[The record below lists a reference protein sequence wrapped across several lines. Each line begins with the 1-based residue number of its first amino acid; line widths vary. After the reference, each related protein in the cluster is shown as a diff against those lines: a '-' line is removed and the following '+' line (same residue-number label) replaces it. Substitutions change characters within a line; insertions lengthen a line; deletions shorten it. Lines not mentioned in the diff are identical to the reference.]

1 MFFSPSQTNAATWV
15 SLASVSSIL
24 AISLGVN
31 LKKPFFIVTDSGKV
45 FVPPAK
51 P

>member
-1 MFFSPSQTNAATWV
+1 MFFSPSQSNKATWI

-24 AISLGVN
+24 AISLGDN
-31 LKKPFFIVTDSGKV
+31 LKKTFFIVTDSGKV
-45 FVPPAK
+45 FAPPAN